1 MKKLYYFI
9 VLICAISAGLQ
20 SCNDGKTYAEMKEE
34 EADAINKYILDN
46 DIKVISEKEF
56 FEKDTMT
63 AENEYVLFE
72 ESGVYMNIM
81 CKGEGEILEE
91 GTYDILSRFVEV
103 CIKDVSSLGLS
114 AGDTLLFNMHNNSYP
129 SQLMYPEEFKVT
141 IGSSGS
147 YSATFQGYSSMY
159 KQYQTTAV
167 PSGWLVPL
175 AFVKPVR
182 TTQSDKLAR
191 VKIIVPHSEGT
202 SYASRYVYPC
212 LYEITYNLK

>member
-103 CIKDVSSLGLS
+103 CMKDVSNLGLS

-129 SQLMYPEEFKVT
+129 SQLRYPEELKVT

-159 KQYQTTAV
+159 QQYQTTAV

-175 AFVKPVR
+175 AFIKPVR

-202 SYASRYVYPC
+202 SSASRYVYPC

>member
-46 DIKVISEKEF
+46 DIMVISEKEF

-103 CIKDVSSLGLS
+103 CIKDVSDLGLS

-129 SQLMYPEEFKVT
+129 SQLRYPEELKVT

-159 KQYQTTAV
+159 QQYQTTAV

-175 AFVKPVR
+175 AFIKPVR

-202 SYASRYVYPC
+202 SSASRYVYPC

>member
-103 CIKDVSSLGLS
+103 CIKDVSDLGLS

-129 SQLMYPEEFKVT
+129 SQLRYPEELKVT

-159 KQYQTTAV
+159 QQYQTTAV

-175 AFVKPVR
+175 AFIKPVR

-202 SYASRYVYPC
+202 SSASRYVYPC

>member
-103 CIKDVSSLGLS
+103 CIKDVSDLGLS

-129 SQLMYPEEFKVT
+129 SQLRYPEELKVT

-159 KQYQTTAV
+159 QQYQTTAV

-175 AFVKPVR
+175 AFIKPVR
-182 TTQSDKLAR
+182 TTQSDNLAR

-202 SYASRYVYPC
+202 SSASRYVYPC

>member
-103 CIKDVSSLGLS
+103 CMKDVSNLGLS
-114 AGDTLLFNMHNNSYP
+114 AGDTILFNMHNNSYP
-129 SQLMYPEEFKVT
+129 SQLRYPEELKVT

-159 KQYQTTAV
+159 QQYQTTAV

-175 AFVKPVR
+175 AFIKPVR

-202 SYASRYVYPC
+202 SSASRYVYPC

>member
-103 CIKDVSSLGLS
+103 CMKDVSDLGLS

-129 SQLMYPEEFKVT
+129 SQLRYPEELKVT

-159 KQYQTTAV
+159 QQYQTTAV

-175 AFVKPVR
+175 AFIKPVR

-202 SYASRYVYPC
+202 SSASRYVYPC